1 MHTALSRHCQTPWQ
15 AAEDLS
21 RARKRCFGAP
31 FCAMPHAV
39 LSCTARGTR
48 FHSTSYVRS
57 NFLKR
62 MAGGGGGGGRNYF
75 FICSRLRWVGLFT
88 PALSSPQLHPCS
100 SPSQVCLAS
109 FSARAARVRYAKR
122 CFDHGTT
129 RTCNLGY
136 RKPAP
141 CPLGHAANIRLYRL
155 CRPGHNR
162 GRSRTSPKLTLRRL
176 EEGLSGWVWRKDF
189 FPCIVLC
196 NCHVSTQPAC
206 PPPSLLHSCHP

>member
-62 MAGGGGGGGRNYF
+62 MAGGGGGGQKLFLYLQPPKVGGTVH
-75 FICSRLRWVGLFT
+75 SRPFLPAAAPLQLPIAGVSGQLLRTSSTRTIRKKMLRPRHDSNVQSRVPET
-88 PALSSPQLHPCS
+88 RALSIRPRGQYPLISTLPTGAQSRPLSHFTEVDTS
-100 SPSQVCLAS
+100 SA
-109 FSARAARVRYAKR
+109 
-122 CFDHGTT
+122 
-129 RTCNLGY
+129 
-136 RKPAP
+136 
-141 CPLGHAANIRLYRL
+141 
-155 CRPGHNR
+155 
-162 GRSRTSPKLTLRRL
+162 
-176 EEGLSGWVWRKDF
+176 
-189 FPCIVLC
+189 
-196 NCHVSTQPAC
+196 
-206 PPPSLLHSCHP
+206 